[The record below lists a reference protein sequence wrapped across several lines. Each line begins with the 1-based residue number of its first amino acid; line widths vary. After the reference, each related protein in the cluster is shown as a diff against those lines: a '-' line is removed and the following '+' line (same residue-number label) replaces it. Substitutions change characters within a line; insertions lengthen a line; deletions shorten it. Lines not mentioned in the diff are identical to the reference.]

1 MLDDNSVY
9 VPVIP
14 RDGDMEVGKRK
25 KKKEEKKKRGTL
37 TQVQIA

>member
-14 RDGDMEVGKRK
+14 RDGDMEVGKQK
-25 KKKEEKKKRGTL
+25 KKKKKRKKE
-37 TQVQIA
+37 AH